1 MWGSVLSLGVL
12 AALNPVRLGL
22 ALLMISRPRPG
33 PNLLAYWIG
42 GLTVC
47 IPELLVPLILLNFT
61 SLFDSFG
68 HASGT
73 PAASSALPKI
83 QIGLG
88 VLGLTIAAVMAVRFS
103 TRQRAEA
110 RASRNGDSA
119 VATAPDTPIAV
130 PRFLS
135 RARDVS
141 SDDRSRIRR
150 LLHRAHCARENGSLW
165 IAWVIGLA
173 SVPVDGVFFI
183 LAIIVASRAPI
194 GAQVSASIAFFLLM
208 YSVVEMILVGYVAAP
223 ARTEALLRQLHD
235 WVRTYHRQILVIVF
249 TVVGVSQLA
258 EGLKIL

>member
-12 AALNPVRLGL
+12 AALNPMRLGL

-47 IPELLVPLILLNFT
+47 IPELLVPLILFNFT
-61 SLFDSFG
+61 SLFGSFG

-88 VLGLTIAAVMAVRFS
+88 VFGLTIAAVMAVRFS

-110 RASRNGDSA
+110 HAPRNGDSA

-150 LLHRAHCARENGSLW
+150 LLHRALCAWENGLLW

-194 GAQVSASIAFFLLM
+194 AAQVSASIAFFFLM

-249 TVVGVSQLA
+249 TMVGVSQLA
-258 EGLKIL
+258 EGFKIL